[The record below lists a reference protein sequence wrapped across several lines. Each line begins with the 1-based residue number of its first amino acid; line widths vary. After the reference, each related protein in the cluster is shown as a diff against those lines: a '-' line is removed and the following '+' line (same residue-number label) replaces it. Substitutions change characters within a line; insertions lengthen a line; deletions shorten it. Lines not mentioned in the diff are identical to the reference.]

1 MTATTISFNDL
12 PEAVAELT
20 KKVDELYKIITN
32 VQPQE
37 TEDQFLTVEE
47 TAKFLHLSV
56 PTVYTKASR
65 RELPFMKRS
74 KRLYFA
80 KSDLEDYLKDGRVKT
95 VSEIEEEADQFLSS
109 KNRLKKLMATINTL
123 VNILL

>member
-1 MTATTISFNDL
+1 MTTTTISFNDL
-12 PEAVAELT
+12 PEAVTELT

-37 TEDQFLTVEE
+37 TEDQFLTVKE

-65 RELPFMKRS
+65 RELPFMKRT

-95 VSEIEEEADQFLSS
+95 VSEIEEEADQFLTS
-109 KNRLKKLMATINTL
+109 KTRRL
-123 VNILL
+123 